1 MLPCRGVPKILNTK
15 NADRA
20 IKKAFIKNKY
30 IAPKKKS
37 TCPPAIPYP
46 AVQSGGINAVAMAT
60 PGITLLFSVLV
71 LPIAPAMPP
80 AKAIKTSHIVGLVRA
95 NNSSV
100 VPVKGDIKKYTV
112 AVKSA
117 KTT

>member
-37 TCPPAIPYP
+37 RLPPAIPYP

>member
-1 MLPCRGVPKILNTK
+1 MNTK

-37 TCPPAIPYP
+37 ALPPAIPYP

-60 PGITLLFSVLV
+60 PGITLFFSVLV
-71 LPIAPAMPP
+71 LPIAPAIPP
-80 AKAIKTSHIVGLVRA
+80 AKAIKTSHIVGLVLA

-100 VPVKGDIKKYTV
+100 VPVNGDIKKYTL
-112 AVKSA
+112 AAKIA